1 MLFLLLLVPMALLG
15 ATLAWL
21 CWRARQRRVALVLAG
36 ISLASAGV
44 SAVLLLAGFFLYG
57 ALQLPASG

>member
-1 MLFLLLLVPMALLG
+1 MLFLLLLVPMTLLG
-15 ATLAWL
+15 AILAWL

-44 SAVLLLAGFFLYG
+44 SAVLILAGLFLYD
-57 ALQLPASG
+57 ALQLPAFG